1 MIRFLF
7 IILGF
12 TLALH
17 SSPVHFIFEDAGD
30 LKKRVGACSEWDKKK
45 GFQFKERHFEKQ
57 EFEKISQE
65 ISQAARTSGKERV
78 SQLKCILNLKL
89 SDSDKDTLAKSLDLY
104 KENFLSLL
112 EYYNRWIFSL
122 DKTNLMTPMD
132 KKYTS
137 ELMKLKFDLYNLLHD
152 KTKDMLFSK
161 GALDK
166 EELDA
171 FEEQITSIYLSIL
184 KGNYEYYNLIT
195 PELRKEIFKRITD

>member
-7 IILGF
+7 FIFGF
-12 TLALH
+12 TVALS

-45 GFQFKERHFEKQ
+45 GFQFREKHFDPR
-57 EFEKISQE
+57 EFEKTSQE
-65 ISQAARTSGKERV
+65 INEAARTSGKERA

-89 SDSDKDTLAKSLDLY
+89 SDSDKDALGKSLELY
-104 KENFLSLL
+104 KEIFLSLL

-137 ELMKLKFDLYNLLHD
+137 DLMKLKFDLYNLLHD
-152 KTKDMLFSK
+152 KTNVMLFSK

-171 FEEQITSIYLSIL
+171 FEEQITSVYLSIL
-184 KGNYEYYNLIT
+184 KGNYEYYNMIT

>member
-1 MIRFLF
+1 M
-7 IILGF
+7 
-12 TLALH
+12 
-17 SSPVHFIFEDAGD
+17 HFIFEDAGD

-45 GFQFKERHFEKQ
+45 GFQFREKHFDPR
-57 EFEKISQE
+57 EFEKTSQE
-65 ISQAARTSGKERV
+65 INEAARTSGKERA

-89 SDSDKDTLAKSLDLY
+89 SDSDKDALGKSLELY
-104 KENFLSLL
+104 KEIFLSLL

-137 ELMKLKFDLYNLLHD
+137 DLMKLKFDLYNLLHD
-152 KTKDMLFSK
+152 KTNVMLFSK

-171 FEEQITSIYLSIL
+171 FEEQITSVYLSIL
-184 KGNYEYYNLIT
+184 KGNYEYYNMIT